1 MMFDSAASASQRL
14 ERSFGRGEHTQ
25 TLMLSPV
32 IQNDDVVDSYA
43 RGAALPVPGP
53 PVSDGARTRGRA
65 GGRAGGQGPRDKG
78 AKLCVGHGMNVGG
91 LLQRR
96 HATLCVEWM
105 SGCGAPHLRAACWG
119 YGTREA
125 AEMASRSSAPKI
137 FARSFAISE
146 TPRETLER
154 RVSRPNRAA
163 RAARGRTAEVEELIR
178 EGGAEVNKPD
188 DKGYYAGA
196 ERE

>member
-65 GGRAGGQGPRDKG
+65 GGRGAGVPAPAAAGCKTASVAGCKTAIVTVISVVIRALSSVAGCKTAIITIFIVVVRALASVAVCARCRRG
-78 AKLCVGHGMNVGG
+78 AGS
-91 LLQRR
+91 R
-96 HATLCVEWM
+96 ED
-105 SGCGAPHLRAACWG
+105 SLR
-119 YGTREA
+119 
-125 AEMASRSSAPKI
+125 
-137 FARSFAISE
+137 
-146 TPRETLER
+146 ER
-154 RVSRPNRAA
+154 
-163 RAARGRTAEVEELIR
+163 
-178 EGGAEVNKPD
+178 
-188 DKGYYAGA
+188 
-196 ERE
+196 